1 MGTSA
6 IGSSPSLAAQRVF
19 GALRLLPRFK
29 MGFWILMN
37 RFATPSQNG
46 AEILTNQK
54 SVRGICSILLPGSNQ
69 LFRCTEKAFLI
80 GTLIVCGCPP
90 RLNVVNLSFTGR
102 ANYKFSAK
110 CFGESLRPAI

>member
-29 MGFWILMN
+29 MGSWILMI
-37 RFATPSQNG
+37 RFAIRSQNG
-46 AEILTNQK
+46 VETLTNRK
-54 SVRGICSILLPGSNQ
+54 SVCGICSILLPGSDQ

-80 GTLIVCGCPP
+80 GMLTACGCPP
-90 RLNVVNLSFTGR
+90 RLNVVNLSFTDP
-102 ANYKFSAK
+102 ANCKFSAK
-110 CFGESLRPAI
+110 FFGKGLLPAI